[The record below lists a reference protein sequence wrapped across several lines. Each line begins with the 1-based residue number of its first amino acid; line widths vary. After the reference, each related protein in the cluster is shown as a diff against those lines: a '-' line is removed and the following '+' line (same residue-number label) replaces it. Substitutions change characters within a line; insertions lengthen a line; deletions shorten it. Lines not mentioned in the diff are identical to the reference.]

1 MIKKMDRKKNESY
14 LSFSKRVTRALSN
27 KTISYKEWAKSL
39 LNENIYGEENTRRC
53 FVFFEKFLSILE
65 NDEINNIQDENK
77 LQEILIAKK
86 ELEKERKKIQTINL
100 EYNQYVRDISRFELF
115 NEKIKEAIDN
125 MPALIFSNTI
135 QDKFNSKQ
143 TAVLCISD
151 AHNGVEINMQTV
163 FNEPINIYSPD
174 ILKKRLNKLADT
186 VIKDYKNN
194 FNYKKLI
201 VFDLG
206 DGIQNILRLSDIA
219 KLKTGVIDSVLQ
231 YAEMISQFLNKI
243 QNELNIQIEFSCL
256 GGNHS
261 ELRLIST
268 GRNWESENLGKVI
281 REFIALRLK
290 DNQNIKV
297 DPYSDF
303 SFKQIEGIN
312 ILAIHGD
319 DSKKKNINE
328 ISYWEQYHNITID
341 ILLMGHFHHQEQI
354 SLGYSPTGDKE
365 IIIVP
370 SLIGIDEFSRKN
382 RKLARAGAKFIL
394 FEDNNKTWEKV
405 IYLN

>member
-1 MIKKMDRKKNESY
+1 MNRKKNESY

-319 DSKKKNINE
+319 DSKKNINE

-370 SLIGIDEFSRKN
+370 SLIGINEFSRKN

>member
-1 MIKKMDRKKNESY
+1 MDRKKNESY

-100 EYNQYVRDISRFELF
+100 EYNQYVRDISRYELF

-319 DSKKKNINE
+319 DSKKNINE

>member
-1 MIKKMDRKKNESY
+1 MDRKKNESY

-27 KTISYKEWAKSL
+27 KTVSYKEWAKSL

-77 LQEILIAKK
+77 LQEILTAKK

-319 DSKKKNINE
+319 DSKKNINE

>member
-1 MIKKMDRKKNESY
+1 MDRKKNESY

-268 GRNWESENLGKVI
+268 GKNWESENLGKVI

-297 DPYSDF
+297 NPYSDF

-319 DSKKKNINE
+319 DSKKNINE

>member
-1 MIKKMDRKKNESY
+1 MDRKKNESY

-77 LQEILIAKK
+77 LQEILTAKK

-163 FNEPINIYSPD
+163 FNEPINIYSSD

-319 DSKKKNINE
+319 DSKKNINE

>member
-1 MIKKMDRKKNESY
+1 MDRKKNESY

-27 KTISYKEWAKSL
+27 KIISYKEWAKSL

-219 KLKTGVIDSVLQ
+219 KLKTSVIDSVLQ

-319 DSKKKNINE
+319 DSKKNINE

>member
-1 MIKKMDRKKNESY
+1 MDRKKNESY
-14 LSFSKRVTRALSN
+14 LSFSKRVTQALSK
-27 KTISYKEWAKSL
+27 KTIGYKEWAKSL

-77 LQEILIAKK
+77 LQEILVAKK

-319 DSKKKNINE
+319 DSKKNINE

>member
-1 MIKKMDRKKNESY
+1 MDRKKNESY

-27 KTISYKEWAKSL
+27 KTISYKEWARSL

-174 ILKKRLNKLADT
+174 ILKKRLNKLVDT

-319 DSKKKNINE
+319 DSKKNINE

>member
-1 MIKKMDRKKNESY
+1 
-14 LSFSKRVTRALSN
+14 VTRALSN

-319 DSKKKNINE
+319 DSKKNINE
-328 ISYWEQYHNITID
+328 ISYWEQYYNITID

>member
-1 MIKKMDRKKNESY
+1 MDRKKNESY
-14 LSFSKRVTRALSN
+14 LSFSKRVTQALSN
-27 KTISYKEWAKSL
+27 KTIGYKEWAKSL

-151 AHNGVEINMQTV
+151 AHNGTEINMQTV

-268 GRNWESENLGKVI
+268 GKNWESENLGKVI

-319 DSKKKNINE
+319 DSKKNINE

>member
-1 MIKKMDRKKNESY
+1 MDRKKNESY

-125 MPALIFSNTI
+125 MPALIFSNMI
-135 QDKFNSKQ
+135 QDEFDNKQ

-151 AHNGVEINMQTV
+151 AHNGTEINMQTV
-163 FNEPINIYSPD
+163 FNEPINIYSSD

-319 DSKKKNINE
+319 DSKKNINE

-354 SLGYSPTGDKE
+354 SVGYSNTGDKE
-365 IIIVP
+365 IIIIP

-382 RKLARAGAKFIL
+382 RKLARAGAKFML
-394 FEDNNKTWEKV
+394 FENNSKTWEKV

>member
-319 DSKKKNINE
+319 DSKKNINE

-394 FEDNNKTWEKV
+394 FEDNNKAWEKV

>member
-1 MIKKMDRKKNESY
+1 MIKKMNRKKNESY

-151 AHNGVEINMQTV
+151 AHNGTEINMQTV

-268 GRNWESENLGKVI
+268 GKNWESENLGKVI

-319 DSKKKNINE
+319 DSKKNINE

>member
-1 MIKKMDRKKNESY
+1 MDRKKNESY
-14 LSFSKRVTRALSN
+14 LSFSKRVTQALSN
-27 KTISYKEWAKSL
+27 KTIGYKEWAKSL

-77 LQEILIAKK
+77 LQEILVAKK

-297 DPYSDF
+297 DSYSDF

-319 DSKKKNINE
+319 DSKKNINE

-382 RKLARAGAKFIL
+382 RQLARAGAKFIL

>member
-1 MIKKMDRKKNESY
+1 MDRKKNESY
-14 LSFSKRVTRALSN
+14 LSFSKRVTQALSN
-27 KTISYKEWAKSL
+27 KTIGYKEWAKSL

-77 LQEILIAKK
+77 LQEILVAKK

-319 DSKKKNINE
+319 DSKKNINE

-382 RKLARAGAKFIL
+382 RQLARAGAKFIL

>member
-14 LSFSKRVTRALSN
+14 LSFSKRVTQALSN
-27 KTISYKEWAKSL
+27 KTIGYKEWAKSL

-219 KLKTGVIDSVLQ
+219 KLKTGVINSVLQ

-319 DSKKKNINE
+319 DSKKNINE

>member
-1 MIKKMDRKKNESY
+1 MDRKKNESY

-319 DSKKKNINE
+319 DSKKNINE

-370 SLIGIDEFSRKN
+370 SLIGIDEFSRRN

>member
-1 MIKKMDRKKNESY
+1 MDRKKNESY

-125 MPALIFSNTI
+125 MPALIFSNTM

-319 DSKKKNINE
+319 DSKKNINE

>member
-1 MIKKMDRKKNESY
+1 MDRKKNESY

-219 KLKTGVIDSVLQ
+219 KLKTGIIDSVLQ

-319 DSKKKNINE
+319 DSKKNINE

>member
-1 MIKKMDRKKNESY
+1 MVKKMDRKKNESY

-319 DSKKKNINE
+319 DSKKNINE

>member
-268 GRNWESENLGKVI
+268 GRNWESENLSKVI

-319 DSKKKNINE
+319 DSKKNINE

>member
-1 MIKKMDRKKNESY
+1 MDRRKNESY
-14 LSFSKRVTRALSN
+14 LSFSKRVTQALSN

-303 SFKQIEGIN
+303 SFKQIKGVN

-319 DSKKKNINE
+319 DSKKNINE

>member
-1 MIKKMDRKKNESY
+1 MDRKKNESY

-319 DSKKKNINE
+319 DSKKNINE

-354 SLGYSPTGDKE
+354 SLGYSLTGDKE

>member
-1 MIKKMDRKKNESY
+1 MDRRKNESY
-14 LSFSKRVTRALSN
+14 LSFSKRVTQALSN

-115 NEKIKEAIDN
+115 NEKIKEVIDN
-125 MPALIFSNTI
+125 MPALIFSDTI
-135 QDKFNSKQ
+135 QDKINSKQ

-268 GRNWESENLGKVI
+268 GRNWESENLSKVI

-319 DSKKKNINE
+319 DSKKNINE

>member
-1 MIKKMDRKKNESY
+1 MDRKKNESY

-151 AHNGVEINMQTV
+151 AHNGIEINMQTV

-319 DSKKKNINE
+319 DSKKNINE

-365 IIIVP
+365 MIIVP

>member
-1 MIKKMDRKKNESY
+1 MDRKKNESY

-100 EYNQYVRDISRFELF
+100 EYNQYVRDISRYELF

-319 DSKKKNINE
+319 DSKKNINE

-370 SLIGIDEFSRKN
+370 SLIGINEFSRKN

>member
-1 MIKKMDRKKNESY
+1 MDRRKNESY
-14 LSFSKRVTRALSN
+14 LSFSKRVTQALSN

-268 GRNWESENLGKVI
+268 GRNWESENLGEVI

-319 DSKKKNINE
+319 DSKKNINE

>member
-1 MIKKMDRKKNESY
+1 MIKKMDRRKNESY
-14 LSFSKRVTRALSN
+14 LSFSKRVTQALSN

-319 DSKKKNINE
+319 DSKKNINE

>member
-1 MIKKMDRKKNESY
+1 MNRKKNESY

-319 DSKKKNINE
+319 DSKKNINE

>member
-290 DNQNIKV
+290 DNQNIRV

-319 DSKKKNINE
+319 DSKKNINE

-370 SLIGIDEFSRKN
+370 SLIGINEFSRKN

>member
-1 MIKKMDRKKNESY
+1 MDRKKNESY

-206 DGIQNILRLSDIA
+206 DSIQNILRLSDIA

-394 FEDNNKTWEKV
+394 FEDNKKTWEKV

>member
-206 DGIQNILRLSDIA
+206 DCIQNILRLSDIA

-319 DSKKKNINE
+319 DSKKNINE

>member
-268 GRNWESENLGKVI
+268 GRSWESENLGKVI

-319 DSKKKNINE
+319 DSKKNINE

>member
-1 MIKKMDRKKNESY
+1 MDRKKNESY

-312 ILAIHGD
+312 ILAVHGD
-319 DSKKKNINE
+319 DSKKNINE

-354 SLGYSPTGDKE
+354 SLGYSPTDDKE

>member
-1 MIKKMDRKKNESY
+1 M
-14 LSFSKRVTRALSN
+14 
-27 KTISYKEWAKSL
+27 

-115 NEKIKEAIDN
+115 NEKIKETIDN

-201 VFDLG
+201 VFNLG

-319 DSKKKNINE
+319 DSKKNINE

>member
-319 DSKKKNINE
+319 ASKKNINE

>member
-1 MIKKMDRKKNESY
+1 MDRKKNESY

-100 EYNQYVRDISRFELF
+100 EYNRYVRDISRFELF

-268 GRNWESENLGKVI
+268 GRNWESENLGKAI

-319 DSKKKNINE
+319 DSKKNINE

-341 ILLMGHFHHQEQI
+341 ILLIGHFHHQEQI

-365 IIIVP
+365 IIMVP